1 MPLSRQQLSSVQRLL
16 REARNLVADAQN
28 TIQNT
33 AGAEAADLDMAERLG
48 QAGRALAGEIGLIQD
63 KLLGLS

>member
-28 TIQNT
+28 TIQAA
-33 AGAEAADLDMAERLG
+33 AGAEAADLDMAERLR
-48 QAGRALAGEIGLIQD
+48 QAGRALAGEIDLIQD
-63 KLLGLS
+63 KLLG